1 MSEKRWQIEFHRMS
15 LGIMSS
21 AGNPAHERPDAEPH
35 FVSLPGKLIPLS
47 PDRRRSRE
55 NTGTDMAFSSQN
67 GFGHASIAA
76 E

>member
-1 MSEKRWQIEFHRMS
+1 MS

-21 AGNPAHERPDAEPH
+21 AGNPAQERPDAEPL
-35 FVSLPGKLIPLS
+35 FISLPGKLIPLR

-55 NTGTDMAFSSQN
+55 NTGTDMAFSCQD
-67 GFGHASIAA
+67 GLGHASIAA